1 MSAFDGCCGQ
11 PTRQRRS
18 RARSEPLPPNPKL
31 TRGVGMIFLGSGRR
45 DIRGRASGLT
55 YVVAD
60 SRRHFRV
67 DPDDVDQLLRQ
78 RDVILQP

>member
-1 MSAFDGCCGQ
+1 
-11 PTRQRRS
+11 
-18 RARSEPLPPNPKL
+18 
-31 TRGVGMIFLGSGRR
+31 MIFLGSGRR